1 MELSE
6 NLFVIA
12 QLAVVSAGFAS
23 FVAVIGERQ
32 GRDASRCD
40 AARVEGIPQFTLLA
54 GGLAL
59 LPFVPFQ
66 AGLSDVATRR
76 LCAGIFAVSSAAF
89 KIYTLRKLRGIPR
102 YTPASPWGV
111 FWIGLSTFA
120 ILVLAAAS
128 GAWLTRPAAAYLWR
142 L

>member
-12 QLAVVSAGFAS
+12 QLAVAFAGFAS
-23 FVAVIGERQ
+23 PVAVIGERQ
-32 GRDASRCD
+32 GRDASRWD
-40 AARVEGIPQFTLLA
+40 AARVEGMPQFTLLT

-66 AGLSDVATRR
+66 AGLSDVATWR

-89 KIYTLRKLRGIPR
+89 KI
-102 YTPASPWGV
+102 
-111 FWIGLSTFA
+111 
-120 ILVLAAAS
+120 
-128 GAWLTRPAAAYLWR
+128 
-142 L
+142 